1 MEKAPL
7 IIDDAVNT
15 LRIILRKLVMLK
27 AMVNHDLTSTDD
39 GIYAWRDIAEMTLA
53 DSTKEM
59 NEILS
64 RISEKYKDIEFEPIE
79 SI

>member
-1 MEKAPL
+1 
-7 IIDDAVNT
+7 
-15 LRIILRKLVMLK
+15 
-27 AMVNHDLTSTDD
+27 MVNHDLTSTDD